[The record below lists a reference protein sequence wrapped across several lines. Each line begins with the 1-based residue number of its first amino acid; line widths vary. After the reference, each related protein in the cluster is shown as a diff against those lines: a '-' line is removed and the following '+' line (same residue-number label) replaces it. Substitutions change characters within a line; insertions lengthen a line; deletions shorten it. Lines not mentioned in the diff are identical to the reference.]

1 MAYKQLTEKG
11 KEFIKKTI
19 TNYGNGVFTGKNK
32 YAVPYTTIIQGT
44 NITSKAYDDNEN
56 QTTDADK
63 FANLVIKWT
72 EEYSKQYGI
81 DANIVS
87 AQQFAESGMKPWNY
101 SSTGAMGFTQF
112 VLSTV
117 VEWVFRGGNRFSNS
131 EIQALSLD
139 IDGDLKRVETFTTSK
154 GQSEVYNQIRVE
166 NRTKLFQNVVDN
178 PKIMI
183 KAQISLMAH
192 ISNRNN
198 KIAAST
204 LFAYNRGSALTSE
217 SYVDVIVK
225 MANMFKD
232 KAKTKK
238 YGREYTKEGL
248 GYVNNIFTLLNN
260 KYGYDLDLSKNEEA
274 TKQANIRTQNA

>member
-19 TNYGNGVFTGKNK
+19 INYGSGVFTGRNK
-32 YAVPYTTIIQGT
+32 YAVPYTTIPQGT
-44 NITSKAYDDNEN
+44 NITSKAYDDNGN
-56 QTTDADK
+56 QTTDPER
-63 FANLVIKWT
+63 FANLVIKWI

-81 DANIVS
+81 DANIIS

-117 VEWVFRGGNRFSNS
+117 VEWIFRGDSRFSNT
-131 EIQALSLD
+131 EIQALSLG
-139 IDGDLKRVETFTTSK
+139 INGDLKRVETFITSK
-154 GQSEVYNQIRVE
+154 SQSEQYNQIRLE
-166 NRTKLFQNVVDN
+166 NRTKLFQNIVDN

-183 KAQISLMAH
+183 KAQISLMAY

-198 KIAAST
+198 RIAAST

-232 KAKTKK
+232 KDRTKK
-238 YGREYTKEGL
+238 YGREYTIEGL
-248 GYVNNIFTLLNN
+248 EYVNRIFTLLNN
-260 KYGYDLDLSKNEEA
+260 RYGYNLDLSINDNA
-274 TKQANIRTQNA
+274 TKEVNIRTQNS